1 MINKH
6 LKNILIILVISVII
20 TFIFNYA
27 FGGNNLQIISILLNV
42 LYGIIIGT
50 SISLS
55 GIISHF
61 IIGRY
66 DITANPIK
74 TYVILLVVIF
84 LFITIDVLLVNTL
97 WYRFVL
103 NVPMD
108 RILSSITIIVSSI
121 VTIFVGLTIFFIILS
136 KTFMSKFLVAEND
149 KQAAM
154 MEAETAKFETLKSQ
168 INPHFLFNSLN
179 TLSTLILI
187 DPKRADEF
195 TSKLSNIYRYVLDN
209 QDEDLV
215 PVFQEIDF
223 AKDYIELQAIR
234 FSNNFTIE
242 FEEFEGDKDSSIIP
256 LSLQLLLE
264 NVFKHNIISQ
274 KNKVAISISF
284 EDDFIVVR
292 NNKTAEKEIR
302 ESHSVGLSNI
312 LNRYELVCDKDCVIE
327 DTSTS
332 FTVKLPLVLTD

>member
-1 MINKH
+1 MKNKH
-6 LKNILIILVISVII
+6 LKNILIILVISIII
-20 TFIFNYA
+20 TFTFDFVY
-27 FGGNNLQIISILLNV
+27 GGDNFQVISILLNV

-61 IIGRY
+61 IINKY
-66 DITANPIK
+66 DITKNPIK
-74 TYVILLVVIF
+74 TYIILLVAIF
-84 LFITIDVLLVNTL
+84 LFITIDVLLINTL

-103 NVPMD
+103 NIPFQ
-108 RILSSITIIVSSI
+108 RILSSSTIIISSI

-136 KTFMSKFLVAEND
+136 NTFMKRFLGSEKE
-149 KQAAM
+149 KQKAIE
-154 MEAETAKFETLKSQ
+154 EASIAKFETLKSQ

-179 TLSTLILI
+179 SLSTLILI

-195 TSKLSNIYRYVLDN
+195 TSSLSNIYRYVLDN

-215 PVFQEIDF
+215 SVKQELEF
-223 AKDYIELQAIR
+223 ARVYIELQAIR
-234 FSNNFTIE
+234 FSNNFEIDIQE
-242 FEEFEGDKDSSIIP
+242 FAGDEGTMIIP

-274 KNKVAISISF
+274 KNKVLISISF
-284 EDDFIVVR
+284 EDDYIVIR
-292 NNKTAEKEIR
+292 NNKTSRKEFK

-312 LNRYELVCDKDCVIE
+312 LNRYELVSDGVCIIE
-327 DTSTS
+327 DTSIS
-332 FTVKLPLVLTD
+332 FTVKLPLVTTD